1 MDKAYMIRND
11 GKAFPILQHIY
22 GNPDIEFIDE
32 TLAAAE
38 WLYKHTNNSTTKNL
52 IIEFIA
58 AYGNSLEGHGD
69 IIDKIINDI
78 EIKPYK
84 FISRD
89 FIIDNK
95 EVISNIKNYR
105 DLKDLNILICSEL
118 NQEFLRARYGG
129 IYNTFS
135 SSREMVFRVSSVDF
149 NWFNIIYEFVY
160 KYKNNIDNVTIVRD
174 EESTGLSDYYYK
186 HNSEVFDNMPI
197 NEFIEIHGNP
207 IIESEN
213 IKFDNIRLN
222 LNKGKSLLESFI
234 NMNIIRICSRFS
246 AMCCKETST
255 EYIKLNK
262 ESTIND

>member
-1 MDKAYMIRND
+1 MIRND

-22 GNPDIEFIDE
+22 GNPDIEYIDE

-38 WLYKHTNNSTTKNL
+38 WLYKHTNSNTTKDL
-52 IIEFIA
+52 IIEFIV
-58 AYGNSLEGHGD
+58 AYGNNLEGKED

-95 EVISNIKNYR
+95 EAILKIKNYR
-105 DLKDLNILICSEL
+105 DLEDLNILICSEL

-135 SSREMVFRVSSVDF
+135 SSREMVFRISSVDF

-160 KYKNNIDNVTIVRD
+160 KYKNNIDSVTIVRD
-174 EESTGLSDYYYK
+174 EESTGLSNYYYK
-186 HNSEVFDNMPI
+186 HNSEVFDNMSI

-207 IIESEN
+207 IIESES
-213 IKFDNIRLN
+213 IKFDNIRLS
-222 LNKGKSLLESFI
+222 LDKGKSLLESFV
-234 NMNIIRICSRFS
+234 NMNIIRICSRFN
-246 AMCCKETST
+246 AMCCKETFT
-255 EYIKLNK
+255 KCIKSDK
-262 ESTIND
+262 ETTINE